1 MMPIFRLFLAVCLF
15 RKGPQDVPAS
25 GLLLGLLIGLNLLV
39 SFLLGTLEGSP
50 LEAVLQSFVA
60 DLLLLILIALLLIK
74 RRHPERIL
82 KTATAAFGADSL
94 ISLLAFP
101 WLLLGAIWPDFQP
114 VTPWLMLGFMIW
126 GQLILANLLKIALA
140 WPAIAA
146 LGVAFLYLV
155 ISMDL
160 IRYLFDR

>member
-39 SFLLGTLEGSP
+39 SFLL
-50 LEAVLQSFVA
+50 V
-60 DLLLLILIALLLIK
+60 
-74 RRHPERIL
+74 
-82 KTATAAFGADSL
+82 
-94 ISLLAFP
+94 
-101 WLLLGAIWPDFQP
+101 LGAIWPDLQP

>member
-60 DLLLLILIALLLIK
+60 DLLLLILIALLLIQ

-101 WLLLGAIWPDFQP
+101 WLVLGAIWPDLQP